1 MPSGS
6 ESMNNAGKIL
16 IVDDEPNAIKVLSA
30 ILSDAGYD
38 VLEAMHAQG
47 AIRIV
52 DNEDIDII
60 ITDLKMPGM
69 NGLQLFEY
77 LTKRHP
83 DIPIIFLTAYGTV
96 ESAVDAMTMGS
107 YYYFIK
113 PPDYLKLQNIIS
125 KAIEQRH
132 LKKELHSLKKKLM
145 GKNDQPIIVGNTP
158 SMLKILEIIKTV
170 KDSESSILISGETGS
185 GKELIAESLHY
196 SSARKNKPFISMN
209 CAAIPRELLEAELFG
224 HERGAFTGALA
235 RRVGKFEE
243 AEGGTVFL
251 DDIAELEISL
261 QAKLLRVLQEREIER
276 LGSNKKIEVK
286 FRLISSTNRDLK
298 KEIKAGKFREDL
310 FYRINVVQI
319 NIPPLRDRREDI
331 PLIVAQFVKEMC
343 VRENKMLRVSDEV
356 MEIFQRY
363 QWPGNVRQLKN
374 VIERAVVLAKG
385 DRITLREL
393 PPEFIGNKRQKTMH
407 SSIMTLKELELQAM
421 KNVLQECKGNKSE
434 ASRILGISRKA
445 FYKKLKNQEFV

>member
-1 MPSGS
+1 
-6 ESMNNAGKIL
+6 MNNTGKIL

-30 ILSDAGYD
+30 ILSDAGYT

-47 AIRIV
+47 AIQIV
-52 DNEDIDII
+52 DNEDVDII

-132 LKKELHSLKKKLM
+132 LKKELNSLKQKLL
-145 GKNDQPIIVGNTP
+145 GKNDQPTLVGKTP
-158 SMLKILEIIKTV
+158 AMLKILEIIKTV
-170 KDSESSILISGETGS
+170 KNSESSILISGETGS
-185 GKELIAESLHY
+185 GKELVAESLHY
-196 SSARKNKPFISMN
+196 SSTRKNKPFISIN

-235 RRVGKFEE
+235 KRVGKFEE

-298 KEIKAGKFREDL
+298 KEIKGGKFREDL

-331 PLIVAQFVKEMC
+331 PLIVEQVVKEMC

-363 QWPGNVRQLKN
+363 HWPGNVMQLKN

-385 DRITLREL
+385 DKITLREL
-393 PPEFIGNKRQKTMH
+393 PPEFIGNKRQKAMH
-407 SSIMTLKELELQAM
+407 SSIMTLKELELQAL

-445 FYKKLKNQEFV
+445 FYKKLKDQEFV

>member
-1 MPSGS
+1 MPSKN
-6 ESMNNAGKIL
+6 EPMNNTGKIL

-47 AIRIV
+47 AIQIV

-69 NGLQLFEY
+69 NGLQLFEF
-77 LTKRHP
+77 LTKKHP
-83 DIPIIFLTAYGTV
+83 DIPIIFLTAYGSV

-132 LKKELHSLKKKLM
+132 LKRELNSLKQKLM
-145 GKNDQPIIVGNTP
+145 GKNDQPILVGKTP
-158 SMLKILEIIKTV
+158 AMLKILEIIKTV
-170 KDSESSILISGETGS
+170 KNSESSILISGETGS
-185 GKELIAESLHY
+185 GKELVAESLHY
-196 SSARKNKPFISMN
+196 SSARKNKPFISIN

-235 RRVGKFEE
+235 KRVGKFEE

-251 DDIAELEISL
+251 DDIAELDISL
-261 QAKLLRVLQEREIER
+261 QAKLLRALQEREIER

-310 FYRINVVQI
+310 YYRINVVQI

-331 PLIVAQFVKEMC
+331 PLIVGQVVKEMC
-343 VRENKMLRVSDEV
+343 VRENKMLMVSDEV

-363 QWPGNVRQLKN
+363 HWPGNVRQLKN

-385 DRITLREL
+385 DKITLKEL
-393 PPEFIGNKRQKTMH
+393 PPEYIGNKRQKTMH

-445 FYKKLKNQEFV
+445 FYKKLKEQEFV

>member
-1 MPSGS
+1 
-6 ESMNNAGKIL
+6 MNNTGKIL

-30 ILSDAGYD
+30 ILSDAGYT

-47 AIRIV
+47 AIQIV
-52 DNEDIDII
+52 DNEDVDII

-132 LKKELHSLKKKLM
+132 LKKELNSLKQKLM
-145 GKNDQPIIVGNTP
+145 GKNDQPTLVGKTP
-158 SMLKILEIIKTV
+158 AMLKILEIIKTV
-170 KDSESSILISGETGS
+170 KNSESSILISGETGS
-185 GKELIAESLHY
+185 GKELVAESLHY
-196 SSARKNKPFISMN
+196 SSARKNKPFISIN

-235 RRVGKFEE
+235 KRVGKFEE

-298 KEIKAGKFREDL
+298 KEIKGGKFREDL

-331 PLIVAQFVKEMC
+331 PLIVEQVVKEMC

-363 QWPGNVRQLKN
+363 HWPGNVRQLKN

-385 DRITLREL
+385 DKITLREL
-393 PPEFIGNKRQKTMH
+393 PPEFIGNKRQKAMH
-407 SSIMTLKELELQAM
+407 SSIMTLKELELQAL

-445 FYKKLKNQEFV
+445 FYKKLKDQEFV

>member
-1 MPSGS
+1 
-6 ESMNNAGKIL
+6 MNNTGKIL

-30 ILSDAGYD
+30 ILSDAGYT
-38 VLEAMHAQG
+38 VLESMNAQG
-47 AIRIV
+47 AIQIV

-132 LKKELHSLKKKLM
+132 LKKELNSLKQKLM
-145 GKNDQPIIVGNTP
+145 GKNDQPTLVGKTP
-158 SMLKILEIIKTV
+158 AMLKILEIIKTV
-170 KDSESSILISGETGS
+170 KNSESSILISGETGS
-185 GKELIAESLHY
+185 GKELVAESLHY
-196 SSARKNKPFISMN
+196 SSTRKNKPFISIN

-235 RRVGKFEE
+235 KRVGKFEE

-251 DDIAELEISL
+251 DDIAELDISL
-261 QAKLLRVLQEREIER
+261 QAKLLRALQEREIER

-331 PLIVAQFVKEMC
+331 PLIVGQVVKEMC
-343 VRENKMLRVSDEV
+343 VRENKMLMVSDEV

-363 QWPGNVRQLKN
+363 PWPGNVRQLKN

-385 DRITLREL
+385 NKITLKEL
-393 PPEFIGNKRQKTMH
+393 PPEYIGNKRQKAMH

-445 FYKKLKNQEFV
+445 FYKKLKDQEFV

>member
-1 MPSGS
+1 
-6 ESMNNAGKIL
+6 MNTTGKIL

-30 ILSDAGYD
+30 ILSDAGYTI
-38 VLEAMHAQG
+38 LEAMHAQA
-47 AIRIV
+47 AIQIV

-77 LTKRHP
+77 LTKKHP

-113 PPDYLKLQNIIS
+113 PPDYLKLQNIIA

-132 LKKELHSLKKKLM
+132 LKKELNSLKQKLM
-145 GKNDQPIIVGNTP
+145 GKNDQPILVGTTP
-158 SMLKILEIIKTV
+158 AMLKILEIIKTV
-170 KDSESSILISGETGS
+170 KNSESSILISGETGS
-185 GKELIAESLHY
+185 GKELVAESLHY
-196 SSARKNKPFISMN
+196 SSTRKNKPFISIN

-235 RRVGKFEE
+235 KRVGKFEE

-251 DDIAELEISL
+251 DDIAELDISL
-261 QAKLLRVLQEREIER
+261 QAKLLRALQEREIER

-319 NIPPLRDRREDI
+319 NIPPLRDRKDDI
-331 PLIVAQFVKEMC
+331 PLIVGQVVKEMC
-343 VRENKMLRVSDEV
+343 IRENKVLMVSDEV
-356 MEIFQRY
+356 IEIFQRY
-363 QWPGNVRQLKN
+363 HWPGNVRQLKN
-374 VIERAVVLAKG
+374 VIERAVVLARG
-385 DRITLREL
+385 DKITLREI
-393 PPEFIGNKRQKTMH
+393 PPEYIGNKRQKAMH
-407 SSIMTLKELELQAM
+407 GSIMTLKELELQAM

-445 FYKKLKNQEFV
+445 FYKKLKDQEFV